1 MSDDKPTV
9 GFIGL
14 GLMGQGATKCLVRTG
29 YTVTGFDI
37 DPAKNDLANQHG
49 VTLAQNAQEVAIA
62 SDVVLV

>member
-1 MSDDKPTV
+1 MSANKPTV

-14 GLMGQGATKCLVRTG
+14 GLMGQGATKCLTRSG

-49 VTLAQNAQEVAIA
+49 VTPVQNAKEVAIA
-62 SDVVLV
+62 